1 MVYRNYLHSTLQ
13 TRNKVSH
20 SELLWA
26 DGRATAQVLIF
37 VKIDQK
43 CSKFPLASD
52 FMAIS
57 GSVDSTTN
65 LANGLYVP
73 HMVLNTS

>member
-1 MVYRNYLHSTLQ
+1 MG
-13 TRNKVSH
+13 
-20 SELLWA
+20 EL
-26 DGRATAQVLIF
+26 QVLIC
-37 VKIDQK
+37 VEIDQK

-57 GSVDSTTN
+57 GSVDSTTS
-65 LANGLYVP
+65 LVYGFYIP

>member
-1 MVYRNYLHSTLQ
+1 MG
-13 TRNKVSH
+13 
-20 SELLWA
+20 EL
-26 DGRATAQVLIF
+26 QVLIF

-57 GSVDSTTN
+57 GSVDSTTS
-65 LANGLYVP
+65 LVDGLYVP
-73 HMVLNTS
+73 NMVLNTQKHVIEYQKSDKLSI

>member
-1 MVYRNYLHSTLQ
+1 MCRWESYKYLFL
-13 TRNKVSH
+13 K
-20 SELLWA
+20 
-26 DGRATAQVLIF
+26 
-37 VKIDQK
+37 KIDQK

-57 GSVDSTTN
+57 GSVDSTKS
-65 LANGLYVP
+65 LVYGFYIP

>member
-1 MVYRNYLHSTLQ
+1 MGRWESCKYLF
-13 TRNKVSH
+13 
-20 SELLWA
+20 
-26 DGRATAQVLIF
+26 F

-57 GSVDSTTN
+57 GSVDSTTSLVYGFSVEYHKGDTMSIRAIREPIRAKIHN
-65 LANGLYVP
+65 FI
-73 HMVLNTS
+73 